1 MEDFK
6 AKAIVR
12 GNMVQPEHDI
22 ALQDTDRL
30 QGRAALVNNVKAAVA
45 LAGAVRSTLGPRG
58 LDKMLVDSDGSS
70 LVTNDGVTVLETA
83 QIEHP
88 TARLLIAASSSQDK
102 VARDGTTT
110 TVVLTAELLQN
121 ALEMVRSGIHP
132 SVVINGYNIAQ
143 KECLR
148 ELGSLSR
155 EPSSKSE
162 VESVVSTSLAGKIGD
177 SLGEHLTALA
187 IRAAEVISKEDGG
200 DDLERLR
207 VKRLPVSG
215 GSSSDSELVSGLVIA
230 KTRLDQS
237 TPSSCKGGRIAI
249 IDGGLENPK
258 LEIDAE
264 IEVRSAGVLQGF
276 HKRTMEKLQEQVS
289 HLLSLGV
296 DLLIV
301 RDGIADEAVSML
313 REAGITAYRRFERN
327 DLEMLSRL
335 TGSHIVRGIERLGE
349 DNVGTYEN
357 RSESVTAG
365 VSHTTIEGSEGGA
378 MTILIRGSSPQIRE
392 ECERAFD
399 DALGVAFRLTR
410 DSRML
415 PGGGASQTHLARHLR
430 TFAPANKGREQIA
443 IEGYAA
449 ALEVIPRSLAEN
461 AGLSPI
467 DEVLELSASQAS
479 DSDNGSWVGL
489 NAWTGKKARM
499 DKLGILDPLFVVSN
513 SISGATEAAISVL
526 RINDVLWAKQ
536 DPLTPDWKEE
546 EDQED

>member
-1 MEDFK
+1 
-6 AKAIVR
+6 
-12 GNMVQPEHDI
+12 MVQPEHDI

-88 TARLLIAASSSQDK
+88 TARLLIAASASQDK

-132 SVVINGYNIAQ
+132 SIVINGYGIAQ
-143 KECLR
+143 DECLS
-148 ELGSLSR
+148 ELEGLSR
-155 EPSSKSE
+155 VPSSQEE
-162 VESVVSTSLAGKIGD
+162 VRSVVSTSLAGKIGE
-177 SLGEHLTALA
+177 SLAGHLTGLA
-187 IRAAEVISKEDGG
+187 TEAAELLSGEEGG

-207 VKRLPVSG
+207 VKRLPISG
-215 GSSSDSELVSGLVIA
+215 GSSTDTELVNGLVVA
-230 KTRLDQS
+230 KTRFDRV
-237 TPSSCKGGRIAI
+237 TPSSSDGGRVAV
-249 IDGGLENPK
+249 IDGGLEGSK

-264 IEVRSAGVLQGF
+264 IEIRTAGVLQGF
-276 HKRTMEKLQEQVS
+276 HKRVTENLQNQVDRLS
-289 HLLSLGV
+289 SLGV

-301 RDGIADEAVSML
+301 RDGISDEAVSML

-327 DLEMLSRL
+327 DMEMASRI
-335 TGSHIVRGIERLGE
+335 TGSQIVRDVVSLGN
-349 DNVGTYEN
+349 DDVGSYSS
-357 RSESVTAG
+357 RSETVTAG
-365 VSHTTIEGSEGGA
+365 VTYTRIDGGEGGA
-378 MTILIRGSSPQIRE
+378 MTVLIRGSSPQIRE

-415 PGGGASQTHLARHLR
+415 PGGGATQTHLARHLR
-430 TFAPANKGREQIA
+430 TFAPTNKGREQIA

-449 ALEVIPRSLAEN
+449 ALEVIPRTLAEN

-467 DEVLELSASQAS
+467 DEVLELSASQIS
-479 DSDNGSWVGL
+479 DSKNGSWIGL
-489 NAWTGKKARM
+489 NAWNGEKAHM
-499 DKLGILDPLFVVSN
+499 DGLGVLDPLFVVSN

-536 DPLTPDWKEE
+536 DPMTPDWKDE